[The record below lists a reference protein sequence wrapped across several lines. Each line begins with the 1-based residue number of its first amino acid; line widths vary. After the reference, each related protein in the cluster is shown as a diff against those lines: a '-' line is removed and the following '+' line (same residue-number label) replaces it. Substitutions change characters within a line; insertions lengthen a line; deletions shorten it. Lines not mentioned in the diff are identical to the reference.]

1 MFEPHHGK
9 QSSSHSAPQ
18 SSAPTRS
25 SVLGAPSQFVAQIVV
40 ALRGRKSDAAQVCA
54 EHLSRRGALTGVEF
68 SALVDTLPHPSQTT
82 ELVWAH
88 SRVTREVLDVDFA
101 PVLPAFLKLAHKCL
115 IDSGD
120 VSDLTTRSVARVF
133 DRLLVARV
141 HSGDVEEVID
151 VVVGDSER
159 CLLQSILT
167 RVENTRPG
175 YWECVELLGALF
187 PDEESLEGLL
197 RAVERVGSGPHRRET
212 LTGVRRTV
220 AAVGAADFLPCAEFV
235 GRALGDSQRIG
246 DVALRRAAAEG
257 LASHSVRRVD
267 DLIKLLNSD
276 DDRLSRFACWI
287 CVCADNEKVELDD
300 AMRNR
305 LADQLKI
312 VRARFEHAPTGSI
325 LMEDPLIALGH
336 ISTQRSDI
344 EEIGKTVQERL
355 RRDEPVSS
363 DLVISYAAALARLE
377 KEDGVMA
384 LPTLSLK
391 RFKSL
396 DRNPPLKHSVEDH
409 PRVITGKEIDYA
421 LELLAL
427 DVSEYS
433 DFESVLERC
442 REESYLLAPGLL
454 SRRRTESVSLFST
467 GKQALQFARHH
478 ARLALEGPAEFA
490 AALLPELLSALVYNR
505 KAKKRGKGDLVAESA
520 LESLT
525 SLARLAASDSKIRD
539 LSLARLCSRDWEFL
553 GRLHKINEKAFSRA
567 HPELG
572 LSAIALRAV
581 LDDDTT
587 WQKDLFEWWGTI
599 PPRLRNRMEPNGLS
613 FISVVAE
620 RGRPGTVWE
629 LLRRL
634 PLASAPAYDFS
645 DIGLALLANPEDS
658 VSQVCMDILSEK
670 GEVIGRA
677 LFFAQMLAPHC
688 TDGQREHL
696 RGAIKGLLDEV
707 GILGVDAAVT
717 LGSLSRTRE
726 DALLLLAHE
735 PVLGF
740 DERVYR
746 VSCATAAAEILR
758 NSEHDTLE

>member
-1 MFEPHHGK
+1 
-9 QSSSHSAPQ
+9 
-18 SSAPTRS
+18 
-25 SVLGAPSQFVAQIVV
+25 VAEIVV

-54 EHLSRRGALTGVEF
+54 EHLSRRGALTGAEF
-68 SALVDTLPHPSQTT
+68 SALVDTLPHPSQTS
-82 ELVWAH
+82 ELVWAY
-88 SRVTREVLDVDFA
+88 SCLTREVLDVDFA

-120 VSDLTTRSVARVF
+120 VSDLTSRRVARVF

-141 HSGDVEEVID
+141 HSGDVEEAID
-151 VVVGDSER
+151 GVVGDSER

-167 RVENTRPG
+167 RVEHTRPG

-220 AAVGAADFLPCAEFV
+220 AAVGAAQFLTCAEFV

-246 DVALRRAAAEG
+246 DVALRRSAAGG
-257 LASHSVRRVD
+257 LAYHSVRRVD
-267 DLIKLLNSD
+267 ELIKLLKSD
-276 DDRLSRFACWI
+276 DDKLSRFACWI
-287 CVCADNEKVELDD
+287 CVCADHEEKVELDD

-305 LADQLKI
+305 LAEQLKL
-312 VRARFEHAPTGSI
+312 VRARFEHAPIGSV
-325 LMEDPLIALGH
+325 LMEEPLIALGH

-344 EEIGKTVQERL
+344 DEIGKTVQERL
-355 RRDEPVSS
+355 RRGEPVSS
-363 DLVISYAAALARLE
+363 GLVSTYAAALARIE

-396 DRNPPLKHSVEDH
+396 DRNPPLKRSLEGH
-409 PRVITGKEIDYA
+409 PRVMTGQETDDD

-427 DVSEYS
+427 DISDLS
-433 DFESVLERC
+433 DFEGVLERC
-442 REESYLLAPGLL
+442 REESDLLAPGLL

-467 GKQALQFARHH
+467 GRQALRFARHH
-478 ARLALEGPAEFA
+478 ARLAFEGPAEFA
-490 AALLPELLSALVYNR
+490 AALLPELLSALAYSR
-505 KAKKRGKGDLVAESA
+505 TAKKRGNGELVAESA

-539 LSLARLCSRDWEFL
+539 LSLARLCSLDWEFL
-553 GRLHKINEKAFSRA
+553 GRLHTINDNAFSRTY
-567 HPELG
+567 PELG

-587 WQKDLFEWWGTI
+587 WQRDLFEWWGTI
-599 PPRLRNRMEPNGLS
+599 HPRSRNRMEPNGLS

-629 LLRRL
+629 LLRRV
-634 PLASAPAYDFS
+634 PLASAPAYEFS
-645 DIGLALLANPEDS
+645 DIGIALLANPEES
-658 VSQVCMDILSEK
+658 VSRVCMDILSHN
-670 GEVIGRA
+670 GEVLGRA
-677 LFFAQMLAPHC
+677 LLLAQMLAPHC
-688 TDGQREHL
+688 ADAQREHL
-696 RGAIKGLLDEV
+696 RAAIQGLLDEM

-726 DALLLLAHE
+726 DALLLLARE

-746 VSCATAAAEILR
+746 VSCATAAAEIVR
-758 NSEHDTLE
+758 NIEHDTLE